1 MAFESLVTGAVFSYP
16 YLWKHQAD
24 AGETEGRKDRPVAV
38 ALRIGRIDGL
48 ESIVVLPITSKA
60 PASTQ
65 LAAEIPDMEKRC
77 AGLDAHLRLWIVL
90 DEANLDVV
98 GKSYYLTEQKPIG
111 HFSRSYFLP
120 IARRFVAHFRNA
132 SKIDRTR

>member
-16 YLWKHQAD
+16 YLWKHQAG

-38 ALRIGRIDGL
+38 ALRIGRVDGL
-48 ESIVVLPITSKA
+48 ETIVLLPITSKA
-60 PASTQ
+60 PASAQ
-65 LAAEIPDMEKRC
+65 LATEIPDIEKRR
-77 AGLDAHLRLWIVL
+77 AGLDVHLGLWIVL

-98 GKSYYLTEQKPIG
+98 GKSYYLVQREPIG

-120 IARRFVAHFRNA
+120 IARRFIAHFRTA
-132 SKIDRTR
+132 SKVDRTR